1 MTMRWATKATRFKA
15 ALAVSIFA
23 VVTLGGPSAAFAD
36 YRIAAGDVLELNVY
50 GISLQRRETVD
61 PDGNISMPLI
71 GQTHA
76 EGLTLVELLE
86 QLRTLISAKSYNQRL
101 TDGREAVTVI
111 APDEVSISIVEY
123 RPVYLKG
130 DVAQPSE
137 QAFRPGMTVRQA
149 VARSG
154 GYDIVRSRIESS
166 PLSSLDSL
174 DEYRKLWLDR
184 VRMAGRIDFYRE
196 ALQRPGEAQPIP
208 VGRNPL
214 VDDVEK
220 GIRKSEIDRLAAKQA
235 GYREVYKGLERN
247 ITNAIDRTRVLES
260 QIKSEEDGSKSD
272 AEEAERIAEL
282 YRRGSVPITRV
293 SDARRLALLSA
304 SRMLQVSAQIE
315 VAKKERINAETE
327 LQRTKNDHMADM
339 MSDLSDT
346 ASELR
351 KTNSRI
357 DAVWDKISYITAL
370 RSQLA
375 GGSGTPQSIT
385 IFRKVGA
392 STVSQRATE
401 DTPLEPGDVIEVRL
415 QVDSAKLFSSQST
428 ASK

>member
-1 MTMRWATKATRFKA
+1 MSMRWALKAANFRA
-15 ALAVSIFA
+15 ALAGPIIA
-23 VVTLGGPSAAFAD
+23 IGTLGGTSTAFAD

-76 EGLTLVELLE
+76 EGLTLVELLDR
-86 QLRTLISAKSYNQRL
+86 LRSLISAKSYNQRL
-101 TDGREAVTVI
+101 PDGREAVTVI

-184 VRMAGRIDFYRE
+184 VRLGGRIDFYRDALGRPRE
-196 ALQRPGEAQPIP
+196 AEPIP

-214 VDDVEK
+214 VEAVEK

-235 GYREVYKGLERN
+235 GYREVYKGFEKN
-247 ITNAIDRTRVLES
+247 IANAIERMRVLEN

-272 AEEAERIAEL
+272 AEDAERIAEL
-282 YRRGSVPITRV
+282 YRRGSVPLTRV

-304 SRMLQVSAQIE
+304 SRMLQVSANIE
-315 VAKKERINAETE
+315 VAKKERVTAETD
-327 LQRTKNDHMADM
+327 LQRTKNDHLAEM
-339 MSDLSDT
+339 MTDLSDT
-346 ASELR
+346 SSDLR

-375 GGSGTPQSIT
+375 GGGGSPQSIT

-392 STVSQRATE
+392 STFPQRANE

-415 QVDSAKLFSSQST
+415 QVDSAKLFSGPST
-428 ASK
+428 ASN